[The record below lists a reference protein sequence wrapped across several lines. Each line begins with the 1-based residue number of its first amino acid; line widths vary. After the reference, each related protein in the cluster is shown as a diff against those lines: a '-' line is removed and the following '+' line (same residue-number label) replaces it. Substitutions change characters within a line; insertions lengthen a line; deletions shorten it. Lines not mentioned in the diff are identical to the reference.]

1 LAYFKEK
8 RSNVES
14 IWETTRMIVW
24 SSFQSQSKKRINPK
38 TFMPFDWDKKPTS
51 KEKALTKEEMTK
63 IINKFEIKKAYY
75 NGD

>member
-1 LAYFKEK
+1 
-8 RSNVES
+8 
-14 IWETTRMIVW
+14 
-24 SSFQSQSKKRINPK
+24 
-38 TFMPFDWDKKPTS
+38 MPFDWDKKPTS